1 MLPGDLNGKEIQK
14 KSRDVCI
21 RIADSLCCTVETNII
36 VKQLHS
42 KKKKKPGEREG
53 LQGEWSARAQF
64 SDWLM
69 VKEQG
74 GVTKVN
80 FI

>member
-14 KSRDVCI
+14 KRRDVCI

-42 KKKKKPGEREG
+42 KKKKKPGEREA
-53 LQGEWSARAQF
+53 LQGE
-64 SDWLM
+64 
-69 VKEQG
+69 
-74 GVTKVN
+74 
-80 FI
+80 